1 MSQIARK
8 NAQSTNR
15 VLQLWDIN
23 YFDVQIDNVNRQITY
38 DTKQIG
44 SFEDVLS
51 PTQNCAFGEI
61 FKNSSFFTLH
71 KRLLSVKLLHIM
83 EQTLWFSHWYVSNP
97 DTAWPLHFS
106 MAWKNEQPEHWVQ
119 FMKDITG
126 NLHLSCMKICKCTL
140 GIMVQWI
147 HSLQTQ
153 VLLPS
158 IYLQK
163 FWKHSFSA
171 ECLKKRM

>member
-61 FKNSSFFTLH
+61 FKNSSFFT
-71 KRLLSVKLLHIM
+71 
-83 EQTLWFSHWYVSNP
+83 
-97 DTAWPLHFS
+97 
-106 MAWKNEQPEHWVQ
+106 
-119 FMKDITG
+119 
-126 NLHLSCMKICKCTL
+126 
-140 GIMVQWI
+140 
-147 HSLQTQ
+147 
-153 VLLPS
+153 
-158 IYLQK
+158 
-163 FWKHSFSA
+163 
-171 ECLKKRM
+171 